1 MYEDASIYHLLKVG
15 FFLKL
20 PVELH
25 SMNLNRVGGLCQIFG
40 YIHLTASLK
49 SRTLNSSGDFKN
61 YLISLKPL
69 T

>member
-1 MYEDASIYHLLKVG
+1 MYEDASICHSLKIG
-15 FFLKL
+15 LFLKF

-25 SMNLNRVGGLCQIFG
+25 SMNLNRVGGLCHIFG

-49 SRTLNSSGDFKN
+49 SRILNSSGGSKN
-61 YLISLKPL
+61 YFISLKPL